1 MDKISIVGF
10 VAAVFTTLSFLPQV
24 IKTIKT
30 KHTKDLSIGMYSFF
44 VIGVLLWF
52 IYGFLI
58 EDIPVIIANGITLV
72 LSTMILF
79 YIIRYSKK

>member
-1 MDKISIVGF
+1 METISIVGF
-10 VAAVFTTLSFLPQV
+10 IATVFTTISFLPQA
-24 IKTIKT
+24 IKTIRT

-58 EDIPVIIANGITLV
+58 KDFLVIIANGITLFLACII
-72 LSTMILF
+72 LS
-79 YIIRYSKK
+79 YIVKY